1 MHLPFLFFPS
11 SFSHLLDNA
20 ITDCLLP
27 LSTSASLTPNFGD
40 ILPTELQALLTISNH
55 ALFGVS
61 VLPFALE
68 LHSGLIFYYQSL
80 LTESLKLKK
89 DLKDQAQ
96 AQLIPIDHVLKFH
109 ISMVFKHLQASSFF
123 MHHHKFLLILILV
136 MQFTNSNN
144 YNSMKTR
151 IYSCWLLAVSLVK
164 CKICSSVQNCCFNA
178 FFFFLDKVWLNL
190 GRSCIKQ
197 ISHPQDNYQIKYPM
211 ANSTP
216 GGFWEFDRLPY
227 DSFLGHSEALGY
239 SKKNNQHHYI
249 FHWSEGSLCGSRKAV
264 PLLFYGLKQILMWG
278 KDEFHHPFDVAP
290 NPLRESRDSSGA
302 DHQNMSSLLMT
313 ALLSNSSTAQQE
325 ETKPLSTLQNPTWGQ

>member
-27 LSTSASLTPNFGD
+27 LSTSASLTSRFWGHPSYWAASITDHLQLCSFWRVCLTLCIRVTFWSY
-40 ILPTELQALLTISNH
+40 ILLPVLTHRIIK
-55 ALFGVS
+55 V
-61 VLPFALE
+61 E
-68 LHSGLIFYYQSL
+68 
-80 LTESLKLKK
+80 K

-96 AQLIPIDHVLKFH
+96 PQLIPIDHVLKFH

-178 FFFFLDKVWLNL
+178 FFFFWTRF
-190 GRSCIKQ
+190 G
-197 ISHPQDNYQIKYPM
+197 
-211 ANSTP
+211 
-216 GGFWEFDRLPY
+216 
-227 DSFLGHSEALGY
+227 
-239 SKKNNQHHYI
+239 
-249 FHWSEGSLCGSRKAV
+249 
-264 PLLFYGLKQILMWG
+264 
-278 KDEFHHPFDVAP
+278 
-290 NPLRESRDSSGA
+290 
-302 DHQNMSSLLMT
+302 
-313 ALLSNSSTAQQE
+313 
-325 ETKPLSTLQNPTWGQ
+325 